1 MRRSSSNGSSI
12 SSSSTRDLSMCDL
25 FKVLIG
31 PMGDA
36 GKIDP
41 VQSLMSS
48 GSSLGDDKTVLPWR
62 ARRNVEKKRMVTT
75 RIYFPQL
82 A

>member
-31 PMGDA
+31 PMGD
-36 GKIDP
+36 G
-41 VQSLMSS
+41 
-48 GSSLGDDKTVLPWR
+48 
-62 ARRNVEKKRMVTT
+62 RRNVENVTMVTT
-75 RIYFPQL
+75 RYLLSATCVTRMEMLDLSRQK
-82 A
+82 